1 LFAESRGC
9 CRRGWHQARSYK
21 VQRSKLE
28 EQTIDKEE
36 NLVTMANL
44 TFGIVKPD
52 AVRAGNTGSII
63 QRILDNDFKIRGLKL
78 IHMTQTEAEGFYAV
92 HRERPF
98 FGGLTEFMSSAPC
111 VVMALEKEGA
121 VKAWRDLMGATD
133 PAKADEGTLRK
144 EFGGSL
150 GENAVHGSDSDENA
164 AIEIAYFFS
173 QLELV

>member
-1 LFAESRGC
+1 MG
-9 CRRGWHQARSYK
+9 
-21 VQRSKLE
+21 
-28 EQTIDKEE
+28 
-36 NLVTMANL
+36 NL
-44 TFGIVKPD
+44 TFGIIKPD
-52 AVRAGNTGSII
+52 AVAAGSAGNII
-63 QRILDNDFKIRGLKL
+63 QRITDAGFKIRAMKSLHLTMK
-78 IHMTQTEAEGFYAV
+78 QAEGFYAV

-111 VVMALEKEGA
+111 VVMVLENDNA

-144 EFGGSL
+144 DFGGSL

-173 QLELV
+173 QIELV